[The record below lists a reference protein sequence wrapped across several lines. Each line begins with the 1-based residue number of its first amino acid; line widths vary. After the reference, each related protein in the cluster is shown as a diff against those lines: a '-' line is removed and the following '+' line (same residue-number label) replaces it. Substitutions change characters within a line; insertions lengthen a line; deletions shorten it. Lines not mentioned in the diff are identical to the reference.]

1 MAAADEE
8 HSVLYIRDMCC
19 ADEQE
24 VIERKLR
31 SLEGVGEH
39 RYNLVARKLYLTH
52 TLPLD
57 RIISG
62 LRDVGFSAETFS
74 RKPSQRSS
82 FLNRHRDTVV
92 ASVAGFTA
100 FTGIVLQSM
109 GVDSRYSVPI
119 LGIAIIVGGWKIAA
133 KGWKAASVFAL
144 DMNALMSIA
153 VLGAIA
159 IGKWEEAAAVVVLF
173 ALAQFLE
180 DISLRRTRRAIS
192 SLLELAPAMATV
204 RRSSAEIS
212 MPVENVEPGDV
223 VIIRPGEKIPVD
235 GTVMAGSSFVNQA
248 AITGESVAI
257 EKAAGAFVYAGSINE
272 LGSLEIETTK
282 VGEDTTL
289 GHIVHLVEEAQS
301 QRSPSQDF
309 VDRFARVY
317 TPAVI
322 VLALLVALVPPLVFA
337 QEFGIWFYR
346 ALVLLVIACP
356 CALVISTPVTIVSGL
371 TAAARM
377 GILIKGGRYLEE
389 AAKLKAVLFDKT
401 GTLTRGISTV
411 TDVVQLN
418 SIPSAEI
425 LRIAALGEQLS
436 EHSIGRAIV
445 EKAREQHIDLK
456 ATVDKFE
463 AIPGRG
469 IVLELGGR
477 RYSVGSHQLVEERGL
492 CSPAVEAHLDKLEAQ
507 GKTVVVV
514 SSEVEVL
521 GIIGVA
527 DSIRNESGSAIQALR
542 DCGVR
547 EIIMLS
553 GDSAVIARTTASSLK
568 LDGHFGE
575 LLPAEKVA
583 LVKKMRSKHG
593 SVAMVGDGVNDA
605 PALAAG
611 SIGIAMGGTGTD
623 VAMETADVVL
633 MKDDLSRISTLISI
647 GTKTMKILKQN
658 ITAAIAMKAIFLLL
672 ALLGAANL
680 WTAVIADDGVT
691 LLVVLNSLRLLR
703 NQ

>member
-1 MAAADEE
+1 MSGTAEE

-19 ADEQE
+19 ADEQD

-31 SLEGVGEH
+31 SLKGVGQH

-52 TLPLD
+52 ELPLD
-57 RIISG
+57 KIVSA
-62 LRDVGFSAETFS
+62 LHDVGFSAETFS
-74 RKPSQRSS
+74 RKPVPRTS
-82 FLNRHRDTVV
+82 FVTRHRDAIV
-92 ASVAGFTA
+92 AGVAGFATLA
-100 FTGIVLQSM
+100 GIVMQAT
-109 GVDSRYSVPI
+109 GVDSRIAIPV
-119 LGIAIIVGGWKIAA
+119 LAIAIIVGGWKIAA

-144 DMNALMSIA
+144 DMNALMAIA
-153 VLGAIA
+153 VVGAIA

-192 SLLELAPAMATV
+192 SLLELAPAIATV
-204 RRSSAEIS
+204 RRDSAEVII
-212 MPVENVEPGDV
+212 PVEDVGRGDV
-223 VIIRPGEKIPVD
+223 VVIRPGEKIPVD
-235 GTVMAGSSFVNQA
+235 GKVLAGSSYVNQA

-257 EKAAGAFVYAGSINE
+257 EKFAGSFVYAGSINE
-272 LGSLEIETTK
+272 RGSLEIETTK

-317 TPAVI
+317 TPVVI
-322 VLALLVALVPPLVFA
+322 ILACLVAIFPPLVFA
-337 QEFGIWFYR
+337 QGYGVWFYR

-389 AAKLKAVLFDKT
+389 ATKLKAILFDKT
-401 GTLTRGISTV
+401 GTLTRGVSRV

-418 SIPSAEI
+418 SIPSTEI
-425 LRIAALGEQLS
+425 LRIAALGELRS

-445 EKAREQHIDLK
+445 EKAREDNIDL
-456 ATVDKFE
+456 TSPVEKFE

-469 IVLELGGR
+469 ILLQLGGHK
-477 RYSVGSHQLVEERGL
+477 YSVGSHQLVEEQGL
-492 CSPAVEAHLDKLEAQ
+492 CSPIVESHLDKLESL

-527 DSIRNESGSAIQALR
+527 DSIRSESENAVQALR
-542 DCGVR
+542 GLGIR
-547 EIIMLS
+547 EIVMLS
-553 GDSAVIARTTASSLK
+553 GDSAAIARSTASSLK
-568 LDGHFGE
+568 LDRHFGG

-583 LVKKMRSKHG
+583 LVKEMKVKHG
-593 SVAMVGDGVNDA
+593 HVAMVGDGVNDA
-605 PALAAG
+605 PALAAA

-623 VAMETADVVL
+623 VAMETADIVL
-633 MKDDLSRISTLISI
+633 MKDDLSKISTMISI
-647 GTKTMKILKQN
+647 GTRTMKILKQN
-658 ITAAIAMKAIFLLL
+658 VTTAIAMKALFLLL
-672 ALLGAANL
+672 AVLGAANL
-680 WTAVIADDGVT
+680 WMAVIADDGVT

-703 NQ
+703 KQ